1 MKEKE
6 LNLKLIEKFPELKL
20 KYEDEVNWQEG
31 DDTGSHVIYG
41 DVFVPFIKE
50 MLNKKNNEKL
60 NEIFDFIEALL
71 NMNDDY
77 IEDVLS
83 VSVIESIIY
92 NDINLIKKH
101 AQKKTLKV
109 IKKFIAHDNENKKP
123 I

>member
-101 AQKKTLKV
+101 AKEKTLKV

>member
-6 LNLKLIEKFPELKL
+6 FNLKLIEKFPELKP

-31 DDTGSHVIYG
+31 DNTGSHVVYG
-41 DVFVPFIKE
+41 DVFVPFIIE
-50 MLNKKNNEKL
+50 NLNKKDNEKL
-60 NEIFDFIEALL
+60 IEIFNFIEELL

-77 IEDVLS
+77 VEDVIS

-92 NDINLIKKH
+92 KDINLIKKY
-101 AQKKTLKV
+101 AKEKTLKV
-109 IKKFIAHDNENKKP
+109 IKKFIAYDNENKNL

>member
-101 AQKKTLKV
+101 AQKN
-109 IKKFIAHDNENKKP
+109 IKSNKK
-123 I
+123 IYCT